1 MKRIVD
7 ISDEEYKAYK
17 RMAENYVVGSS
28 VQKILDSTPLPECKN
43 CRYFEYN
50 SFAQVDGIP
59 LIVAHE
65 ICKKWGDGC
74 KTKEDGYCYLFEPQ
88 ESEDK

>member
-7 ISDEEYKAYK
+7 IPDEDYERYK
-17 RMAENYVVGSS
+17 RLAETYFVGEAIH
-28 VQKILDSTPLPECKN
+28 KILDSTPLPECKD

-50 SFAQVDGIP
+50 SVAQVDGIP

-74 KTKEDGYCYLFEPQ
+74 KTSEHGYCFLFEGK
-88 ESEDK
+88 E